1 MNIIAKNRALKMV
14 LFIIGSFLLLPSCKN
29 DFSDEDSLSK
39 SKKTIKGFV
48 NDARKNVDFKDV
60 MRKYYYEPEEIL
72 NNELFY
78 QFFEAEYIYLKEN
91 LKKNNDSLYY
101 FWNDEVE
108 NVDYYDWLN
117 EDCFCKEAV
126 LLLFSKRPKQ
136 RHRSTFCFNEDGLIY
151 SNIILTDSNL
161 DTTVWVRNQP
171 ELISKD

>member
-60 MRKYYYEPEEIL
+60 MRRYYYEPEEIL

-91 LKKNNDSLYY
+91 LKKNNRS
-101 FWNDEVE
+101 EERRVG
-108 NVDYYDWLN
+108 
-117 EDCFCKEAV
+117 KE
-126 LLLFSKRPKQ
+126 SRI
-136 RHRSTFCFNEDGLIY
+136 R
-151 SNIILTDSNL
+151 
-161 DTTVWVRNQP
+161 
-171 ELISKD
+171 